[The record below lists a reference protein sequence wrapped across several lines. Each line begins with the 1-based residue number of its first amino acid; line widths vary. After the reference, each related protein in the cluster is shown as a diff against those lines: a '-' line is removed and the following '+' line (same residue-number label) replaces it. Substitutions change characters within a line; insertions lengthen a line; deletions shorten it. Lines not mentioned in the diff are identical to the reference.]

1 MSKYWEDFRIGER
14 FRSPAKT
21 VGESAVTLMVAL
33 AGFTIPL
40 FNDEEYARNTPFGTR
55 IAPGRL
61 TLFVMG
67 GLEEQIGIYD
77 DTVIALVGLDKVRFK
92 GPLKPGDTIHVEFEV
107 IDLKVTS
114 RPDRGIMVHRSRC
127 LNQRGDVLIENEAT
141 HLMRRRPSAGA
152 VEAVAV

>member
-1 MSKYWEDFRIGER
+1 MSRYWEDFTIGER

-21 VGESAVTLMVAL
+21 VSESAVTLMVAL

-40 FNDEEYARNTPFGTR
+40 FNDEEYAGKTPFGTR

-77 DTVIALVGLDKVRFK
+77 ETVIALVGLDKVRFK
-92 GPLKPGDTIHVEFEV
+92 APLKPGDTIHVEFEV
-107 IDLKVTS
+107 TDLRETRS
-114 RPDRGIMVHRSRC
+114 PDRGIMVHRSRC
-127 LNQRGDVLIENEAT
+127 LNQRGEVLIENEAT
-141 HLMRRRPSAGA
+141 HLMKRRPPKTEAIA
-152 VEAVAV
+152 V

>member
-1 MSKYWEDFRIGER
+1 MSRYWEDFTIGER

-40 FNDEEYARNTPFGTR
+40 FNDEEYAKKTPFGTR

-77 DTVIALVGLDKVRFK
+77 QTVIALVGLDKVRFK
-92 GPLKPGDTIHVEFEV
+92 APLRPGDTIQVEFEV
-107 IDLKVTS
+107 IDLKETS

-127 LNQRGDVLIENEAT
+127 LNQRGEVLIENEAT
-141 HLMRRRPSAGA
+141 HLMRRRPATGS
-152 VEAVAV
+152 VETALV

>member
-1 MSKYWEDFRIGER
+1 MSKYWEDFHVGET
-14 FRSPAKT
+14 FSSPAKT
-21 VGESAVTLMVAL
+21 LTEGAITMMVGL

-40 FNDEEYARNTPFGTR
+40 FNDEEYAKKTSFGTR
-55 IAPGRL
+55 IAPGRM

-92 GPLKPGDTIHVEFEV
+92 GPLKAGDTIHVEFEV
-107 IDLKVTS
+107 VELKETS

-127 LNQRGDVLIENEAT
+127 VNQRGEVLIENEAT
-141 HLMRRRPSAGA
+141 HLMLRRPQESDTIS
-152 VEAVAV
+152 V